1 MRHQLALALFA
12 AAALAGCGA
21 DSPSAPAP
29 AAPAHG
35 HEHRAPHGG
44 ALQVLGD
51 EAAHVELVLDAKEGR
66 LTAYVLDGEAER
78 PVRIA
83 QDALRLTLRGLP
95 GGDATIELKPVAS
108 VLTGETAG
116 DTSQFAGSSDAL
128 RGATSFEG
136 TLATITARAVR
147 FDAVP
152 LGFPGGNEK
161 KETHGHR

>member
-1 MRHQLALALFA
+1 MTHRLVPALLLA
-12 AAALAGCGA
+12 AAVAGCGDDPPA
-21 DSPSAPAP
+21 PSAPG
-29 AAPAHG
+29 APAHG

-51 EAAHVELVLDAKEGR
+51 EAAHVELLLDAKEGR
-66 LTAYVLDGEAER
+66 LTAYVLDAEAER

-83 QDALRLTLRGLP
+83 QDALRLTLRSLACGE
-95 GGDATIELKPVAS
+95 ASVELKPVAS

-116 DTSQFAGSSDAL
+116 DTSQFAGASDAL

-136 TLATITARAVR
+136 TLATITARGVK

-152 LGFPGGNEK
+152 IRCPGGNEAAK
-161 KETHGHR
+161 TSGVR